1 MKMKNKWLKR
11 VLTTM
16 VAIGMVLMTQTSNVS
31 AEISADSKVQVTITG
46 VENGTE
52 LSMYKII
59 DIQIENGAPKAPVY
73 TWVTGVQ
80 NWVKDNY
87 PSYIGENHEVTTE
100 FKNLL
105 EDVEK
110 AKSFYEKMAA

>member
-1 MKMKNKWLKR
+1 MKNKWLKR

-59 DIQIENGAPKAPVY
+59 DIQIENGRLSIEVFFNN
-73 TWVTGVQ
+73 VI
-80 NWVKDNY
+80 D
-87 PSYIGENHEVTTE
+87 IG
-100 FKNLL
+100 K
-105 EDVEK
+105 EDE
-110 AKSFYEKMAA
+110 

>member
-1 MKMKNKWLKR
+1 MKNKWLKR

-73 TWVTGVQ
+73 TWERT
-80 NWVKDNY
+80 
-87 PSYIGENHEVTTE
+87 
-100 FKNLL
+100 
-105 EDVEK
+105 
-110 AKSFYEKMAA
+110 MR

>member
-52 LSMYKII
+52 LSM
-59 DIQIENGAPKAPVY
+59 
-73 TWVTGVQ
+73 
-80 NWVKDNY
+80 
-87 PSYIGENHEVTTE
+87 
-100 FKNLL
+100 
-105 EDVEK
+105 
-110 AKSFYEKMAA
+110 